1 MHNLIKN
8 FLYLLLAYSFIDG
21 CSGKMHVNNDL
32 NLIINVVKSYA
43 WINLMP
49 GGKPSF
55 HFSGKIKIENISEE
69 SIESLR
75 LRQITIYK
83 DTLEILKFIP
93 EFINLNDKSKNN
105 FQPKESMEFS
115 IAAPDKMKIDSLLN
129 VNLVDLL
136 LNFTSGGKTFIYKIE
151 NVKIERVY

>member
-1 MHNLIKN
+1 
-8 FLYLLLAYSFIDG
+8 
-21 CSGKMHVNNDL
+21 MHVNNDL